1 MYNLGAQRGNMK
13 GKAGRM
19 SSPVLANTV
28 EEESPRQ
35 RILEKA
41 LQKFSTLGFAK
52 TTMDEIAAEL
62 GMSKKTLYKYFATK
76 LDLVDALVQQ
86 NLDSV
91 NQRCDSI
98 LASPV
103 SAIEKLAAVSQVIV
117 EQQHRLATKP
127 MMESV
132 RDHLPQIWRRIE
144 TFRRERKRKN
154 MEVIIK
160 QGEREGTFRAG
171 IDREMFDNF
180 LSGAIREGIHPDVLI
195 HAHYSMG
202 DAFLG
207 MMDIFMNGLLTD
219 VGRKRYKKAM
229 AHGKA

>member
-1 MYNLGAQRGNMK
+1 MPQHRPHAPNGKTRRQAEPVKEVGASR
-13 GKAGRM
+13 R
-19 SSPVLANTV
+19 
-28 EEESPRQ
+28 

-41 LQKFSTLGFAK
+41 LEKFTTLGYAK

-76 LDLVDALVQQ
+76 LDVMEALIQT
-86 NLDSV
+86 NFDYL
-91 NQRCDSI
+91 NQRCDAV
-98 LASPV
+98 LAGPLP
-103 SAIEKLAAVSQVIV
+103 AIEKLAGVSRVIV
-117 EQQHRLATKP
+117 DQQQRLATKP

-132 RDHLPQIWRRIE
+132 RDHLPHIWRRIE

-154 MEVIIK
+154 MDSIIK
-160 QGEREGTFRAG
+160 QGIREGTFRTG

-180 LSGAIREGIHPDVLI
+180 LSGAINEGIHPEVLI

-207 MMDIFMNGLLTD
+207 LMDIFMNGILTTD
-219 VGRKRYKKAM
+219 GRKQYKKLVNAKS
-229 AHGKA
+229 AKDS